1 MLSFG
6 FAMIEIAFK
15 VVYICSLE
23 KDIDADAIISNIFE
37 IEWLPK
43 SGTLKSFPKTNR
55 AAWFIVEEVL
65 EKINKEME
73 VLILQLV
80 GKLEY

>member
-1 MLSFG
+1 
-6 FAMIEIAFK
+6 MIEIAFK

-23 KDIDADAIISNIFE
+23 KDIDADAIVSNIFE
-37 IEWLPK
+37 IEWSPK
-43 SGTLKSFPKTNR
+43 SGTLKSFPEIDRTE
-55 AAWFIVEEVL
+55 WFTFEEAL
-65 EKINKEME
+65 EKINKAME